1 MKELF
6 LGEYIRQERLKQRVT
21 QEQTSF
27 PTGRPI
33 FRCIKRKR
41 TGNQGLTGRDS
52 RRCRPFFPSRTGKS
66 ARYPSGRVTK
76 TGETGTSRGT
86 RRPNYPPVHFDY
98 EDNLWQAGRFLQF
111 RGSVGG
117 FTGSPSHHSS

>member
-33 FRCIKRKR
+33 FRCIKRK
-41 TGNQGLTGRDS
+41 
-52 RRCRPFFPSRTGKS
+52 
-66 ARYPSGRVTK
+66 
-76 TGETGTSRGT
+76 
-86 RRPNYPPVHFDY
+86 
-98 EDNLWQAGRFLQF
+98 
-111 RGSVGG
+111 
-117 FTGSPSHHSS
+117 